1 MLLYIKILATKSD
14 RAVTYNITYL
24 NPTVTRL
31 CNDDRDTGSGHGLK
45 ECPERKCYFVIPCS
59 T

>member
-24 NPTVTRL
+24 NPTVTDYVTMTETL
-31 CNDDRDTGSGHGLK
+31 VRDTD
-45 ECPERKCYFVIPCS
+45 
-59 T
+59 